1 MSKDELTN
9 FKMHYEGYYASF
21 KGIGSIHVA
30 ISSAGTL
37 ALVGR
42 KVAEQNYLWRKQY
55 AEKRNS

>member
-1 MSKDELTN
+1 MLKKEIVKFEDY
-9 FKMHYEGYYASF
+9 YEGYYASF

-42 KVAEQNYLWRKQY
+42 KVAEQNYLWRKQCV
-55 AEKRNS
+55 EKRNS